1 MPDYFPKKLYHFALP
16 PTVYEG
22 SDFSTFVPTLVIICL
37 FCICCSGYAYFCSQT
52 YSIEWVYHSL
62 FNQSPVDEH
71 LGCCHSCAIANHTSI
86 NSFLFM
92 SLHFLS
98 VCLWDIVSEVRLL
111 HQTVNVYV
119 SLLDIAKFLF
129 IGVLAFYIPMAV
141 YESTY
146 FLTASPV
153 EYVVK
158 LLDFCYPCR

>member
-1 MPDYFPKKLYHFALP
+1 
-16 PTVYEG
+16 
-22 SDFSTFVPTLVIICL
+22 
-37 FCICCSGYAYFCSQT
+37 
-52 YSIEWVYHSL
+52 
-62 FNQSPVDEH
+62 
-71 LGCCHSCAIANHTSI
+71 
-86 NSFLFM
+86 M

-158 LLDFCYPCR
+158 LNFLLSL

>member
-1 MPDYFPKKLYHFALP
+1 MLISVHRHTPL
-16 PTVYEG
+16 G
-22 SDFSTFVPTLVIICL
+22 M
-37 FCICCSGYAYFCSQT
+37 
-52 YSIEWVYHSL
+52 EWVYHSL

-71 LGCCHSCAIANHTSI
+71 LGCCHSCAIGNHTSI

-129 IGVLAFYIPMAV
+129 IRVLAFYILWRYMRAPI
-141 YESTY
+141 S
-146 FLTASPV
+146 LQPHQ
-153 EYVVK
+153 
-158 LLDFCYPCR
+158 

>member
-1 MPDYFPKKLYHFALP
+1 MPDYFPKKA
-16 PTVYEG
+16 
-22 SDFSTFVPTLVIICL
+22 VPLCIATNSVWRFWFLHICTNTCYYL
-37 FCICCSGYAYFCSQT
+37 FCIHCSGYAYFCSQT

-62 FNQSPVDEH
+62 FSQSPVDEH

-119 SLLDIAKFLF
+119 SLLDVAKFLF

-158 LLDFCYPCR
+158 LLNFCYPCR